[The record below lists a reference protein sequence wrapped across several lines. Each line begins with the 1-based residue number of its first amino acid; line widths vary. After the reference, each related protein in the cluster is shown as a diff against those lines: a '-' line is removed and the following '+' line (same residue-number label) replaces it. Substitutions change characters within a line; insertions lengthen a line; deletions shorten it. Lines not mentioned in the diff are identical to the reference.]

1 MFLVPSIGM
10 KGTSVFS
17 RLCGMKCY
25 FYKLLKGVDQSL
37 KVKLV
42 GVNCLSVELIVQSP
56 DIKRIYT
63 T

>member
-1 MFLVPSIGM
+1 M
-10 KGTSVFS
+10 KGTSAFS